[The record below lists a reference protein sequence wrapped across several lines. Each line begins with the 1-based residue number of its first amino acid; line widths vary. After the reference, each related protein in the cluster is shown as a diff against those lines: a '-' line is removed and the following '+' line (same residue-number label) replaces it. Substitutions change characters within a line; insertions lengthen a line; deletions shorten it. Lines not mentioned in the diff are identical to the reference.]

1 MKPAPATP
9 EQALASAYLDG
20 DVTVVERARVDASPE
35 LLALVAS
42 MRDTSAMIAD
52 LPASSATA
60 RETGIAAALAEFD
73 SLANGKPVSAGNVV
87 SLADR
92 RRWPTTVLTT
102 AAAVV
107 LIGVVAISVLR
118 SSSDGKSDTAASATE
133 SKRSET
139 VVADDASGGAQPA
152 NASDEV
158 VLQSVASPLE
168 INDPQELLT
177 LTLAAATA
185 DSSPADTTAGGAE
198 TAPAPERFNSYNVDA
213 LACLTETQVFLADIY
228 YRGMLAIAARDTVTG
243 VTEAID
249 GNCTVLARVGP

>member
-20 DVTVVERARVDASPE
+20 DVTVVERSRVDASPE

-42 MRDTSAMIAD
+42 MRDTSAMIAVV
-52 LPASSATA
+52 PASSAIA

-73 SLANGKPVSAGNVV
+73 SSNVV
-87 SLADR
+87 SLAGR
-92 RRWPTTVLTT
+92 RRWPTTVLTA

-107 LIGVVAISVLR
+107 LFGVVGISVLR
-118 SSSDGKSDTAASATE
+118 SSRDSNSDTAASATE

-152 NASDEV
+152 SASDEV
-158 VLQSVASPLE
+158 VLQSVASALE

-177 LTLAAATA
+177 LAPTAATA
-185 DSSPADTTAGGAE
+185 DSSPADTTSGGAE
-198 TAPAPERFNSYNVDA
+198 SAPAPKRFNSYNVDA
-213 LACLTETQVFLADIY
+213 LACLTDTQVFLADIY
-228 YRGMLAIAARDTVTG
+228 YRGMLAIAVRDTVTG